1 MSVEKQETVIENNEV
16 VFKSITQEM
25 YVKEVDIHSDVLSY
39 TKDVEEAL
47 AMPNTINFKN
57 SSKYEKLIRNIDLTP
72 FNRIKK
78 VIYETHLEEL

>member
-1 MSVEKQETVIENNEV
+1 MSIEKQETVIENNEV

-57 SSKYEKLIRNIDLTP
+57 SRKFENLIRNIDLTP

-78 VIYETHLEEL
+78 ITYETHLEEL